1 MSASEAQAASAAR
14 SSSPAS
20 PPPASHVGG
29 LPDWVIVAALGMLT
43 GLQPVTT
50 DLYLPALPQM
60 QQALGLTTAAA
71 QWTLSV
77 LILSFGIGQLVW
89 GPISD
94 RFGRRP
100 VLRWGLGLYV
110 VSSLAATLA
119 NDLPV
124 MLLARVVQGVG
135 LSASVMCGRAM
146 IRDLYAPEQ
155 GARMMARGMSGLGVI
170 ALLGPILGGL
180 TATYL
185 GWRATMS
192 VLAIFGGVILVF
204 VWLKLP
210 ETLPPARRQA
220 HLHWGAMARNWWG
233 IAQHPTFRAH
243 TLLTSS
249 TYGGLY
255 AYLALSSFV
264 FINVLGTSRTLF
276 GVAMASIS
284 LSYLGGTILCR
295 HWLPTHGLTGTVRL
309 AGWCS
314 LTGGLLL
321 VIISGWQWLMG
332 HHVPAWTLL
341 PGMWVYAF
349 AHATHQSCGQTG
361 VVSAFPTR
369 AGAASALS
377 GFLLSV
383 TAFVIGTLLSLWT
396 ALPGWADTIHPM
408 TLSMGLGGAI
418 TAWIALGRVQRHGL
432 STDDA

>member
-1 MSASEAQAASAAR
+1 MSASDARMDPAAAHAHFRPHS
-14 SSSPAS
+14 
-20 PPPASHVGG
+20 
-29 LPDWVIVAALGMLT
+29 LPDWIVIAALGMLT

-60 QQALGLTTAAA
+60 QVALGLSLSSA

-77 LILSFGIGQLVW
+77 LILAFGIGQLLW

-94 RFGRRP
+94 RVGRRP
-100 VLRWGLGLYV
+100 VLRWGLSLYV
-110 VSSLAATLA
+110 LASVAAMLA
-119 NDLPV
+119 QDLPV
-124 MLLARVVQGVG
+124 MIAARIVQGVG

-146 IRDLYAPEQ
+146 IRDLYVPED

-192 VLAIFGGVILVF
+192 ILAIFGAFILGF

-210 ETLPPARRQA
+210 ETLPASRRQTR
-220 HLHWGAMARNWWG
+220 LHWGEMARNWWD

-264 FINVLGTSRTLF
+264 FINVLGVSRTLY
-276 GVAMASIS
+276 GLTMASIS
-284 LSYLGGTILCR
+284 LAYLMGTIACR
-295 HWLPTHGLTGTVRL
+295 RLLPTHGLTGTVRL

-314 LTGGLLL
+314 LTGGLMLAAMS
-321 VIISGWQWLMG
+321 VAQWLMG
-332 HHVPAWTLL
+332 HPPSPWALL
-341 PGMWVYAF
+341 PGMWLYAF

-369 AGAASALS
+369 AGAASSLS
-377 GFLLSV
+377 GFILSAM
-383 TAFVIGTLLSLWT
+383 AFLIGTLLSMWT
-396 ALPGWADTIHPM
+396 AVPGWADTIHPL

-418 TAWIALGRVQRHGL
+418 TAWVALGRVQRDGQINQ
-432 STDDA
+432 TA